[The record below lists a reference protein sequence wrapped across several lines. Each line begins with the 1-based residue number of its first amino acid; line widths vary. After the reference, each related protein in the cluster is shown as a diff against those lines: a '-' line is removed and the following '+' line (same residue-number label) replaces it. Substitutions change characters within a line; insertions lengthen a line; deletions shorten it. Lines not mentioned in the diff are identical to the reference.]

1 MKTIRV
7 AAIAA
12 VMAAVSVGVC
22 WAGSGVVSG
31 SGNGSSAAAACN
43 AARSDARGEAQ
54 TDAMMNYGTAR
65 YRITGYG
72 ECEWSEEGDGYYTAN
87 ITASYQTL
95 D

>member
-1 MKTIRV
+1 MRAFRV
-7 AAIAA
+7 AAITTIMTAA
-12 VMAAVSVGVC
+12 FIGVS

-31 SGNGSSAAAACN
+31 SGTGSSAAAACN

-54 TDAMMNYGTAR
+54 NDAMSNYGTAR
-65 YRITGYG
+65 FRITGYG
-72 ECEWSEEGDGYYTAN
+72 ECEWSEESDGYYSAN